1 MVKIAEKFSEDELV
15 PQFEA
20 VLRRLIARIPF
31 FKLESLRSE
40 VSLQPRT
47 RGPVPHHPPHADWL
61 LKVKASS
68 QSWTL
73 IAEAKKLGQPREVRT
88 AILQLRHSLSLLPA
102 GRSSYGIIL
111 APFISEESARL
122 CEEAGMGYA
131 DLAGNAFL
139 SFGQVFIQTRVAE
152 NPFYEKRAVKS
163 IFTPKAARI
172 LRQLLQGPLQVWKV
186 KDLASAAGVSLGHVS
201 SVRQQLLDQEWAVEE
216 TPGIRITRPDA
227 LLDAWA
233 ASDRWKERTET
244 REYSLLQKDPLE
256 IATQVH
262 RLLGRQPHAFTQW
275 LAAGLRHPHSST
287 PVTTVYVKQFPDEA
301 ALPTQ
306 LLARRVETGGSL
318 RLVMPSDEGVMNPLQ
333 TVHGLP
339 LVCDVQLYLDLSG
352 AGLRGEEAA
361 QELRQWEDF
370 SGGWS

>member
-1 MVKIAEKFSEDELV
+1 VIKIADKLSEHELI

-20 VLRRLIARIPF
+20 VLRRLFARIPF
-31 FKLESLRSE
+31 LKLESLRSD
-40 VSLQPRT
+40 VLLQPRT
-47 RGPVPHHPPHADWL
+47 RASTLNRYQRADWL
-61 LKVKASS
+61 LKVKAST

-88 AILQLRHSLSLLPA
+88 AILQLRHYLSLLPA
-102 GRSSYGIIL
+102 GRPSYGIIL
-111 APFISEESARL
+111 APYISEESARL

-139 SFGQVFIQTRVAE
+139 SFGQVFIQRRLAE

-172 LRQLLQGPLQVWKV
+172 LRQLLQGPLQIWKV
-186 KDLASAAGVSLGHVS
+186 KDLAFAAGVSLGHVS

-216 TPGIRITRPDA
+216 SPGIRITRPEA
-227 LLDAWA
+227 VLDAWA

-244 REYSLLQKDPLE
+244 REYSLLLKDPLE
-256 IATQVH
+256 IATQLH
-262 RLLGRQPHAFTQW
+262 SFLGSQPHAFTQW

-287 PVTTVYVKQFPDEA
+287 PVTTVYVKQFPDEQN
-301 ALPTQ
+301 LQKQ

-318 RLVMPSDEGVMNPLQ
+318 RLVIPSDEGVMNPLQ

-339 LVCDVQLYLDLSG
+339 LVSDVQLYLDLTS

-361 QELRQWEDF
+361 RELRQWKDF